1 VAAEA
6 QTHLVHALEVAEAC
20 GAGSVASFVRGE
32 LESSGVSPS
41 VSAPSGIRAL
51 TDTQRR
57 VAALAAE
64 GHSEREIAQA
74 MFVTPNAVDFQLG
87 DVYRKLG
94 VSTRDEL
101 ALALS
106 SDR

>member
-1 VAAEA
+1 VE
-6 QTHLVHALEVAEAC
+6 
-20 GAGSVASFVRGE
+20 
-32 LESSGVSPS
+32 PS
-41 VSAPSGIRAL
+41 VEAPSGIRAL

-94 VSTRDEL
+94 VSSRDEL
-101 ALALS
+101 ALALAAGP
-106 SDR
+106 